1 MARTQ
6 PARRNFW
13 PFDEGQ
19 PLGSRT
25 TIRRVRSGSRA
36 TTSARHKGFWIYK
49 RADGN
54 FEVPALDRD
63 SYFDTARDAKRFID
77 DTVKHMRKN
86 PGASILDL
94 LSLAQLTGALG
105 GTTRKKR
112 PAGKKKARRK
122 NPGWIK
128 AKAIRVRRHRG
139 KVLLDIFR

>member
-25 TIRRVRSGSRA
+25 TIRRVRSGS
-36 TTSARHKGFWIYK
+36 K